1 MTNTVDSKVV
11 FIVVQQYRSL
21 GKEENVTFVSLG
33 GHKGNGLQQTGW
45 VSRIVRLTFPDV
57 SSMDVQ
63 TWLLGY

>member
-1 MTNTVDSKVV
+1 M
-11 FIVVQQYRSL
+11 
-21 GKEENVTFVSLG
+21 SLG
-33 GHKGNGLQQTGW
+33 GHKGNGLQQIGW